1 MLVISCA
8 CVCVNIIAFD
18 LKFMSVCG
26 RHKNKY
32 VIPSILDEHRLRA
45 DQLGLTLY
53 SLCAGFN
60 NKKKKNM
67 CKSNKYGRGR
77 LRESKI
83 LTITASCCYFT
94 LLTSAP

>member
-18 LKFMSVCG
+18 LKLMSVRG
-26 RHKNKY
+26 RHKNKT

-60 NKKKKNM
+60 NNKKRTCVKAINTEGAGYERA
-67 CKSNKYGRGR
+67 KS
-77 LRESKI
+77 
-83 LTITASCCYFT
+83 
-94 LLTSAP
+94 